1 MLRVGRF
8 WAARV
13 LLTDA
18 LALLNALQVKP
29 ALLELLGQNAF
40 DQGFSICMVWLT
52 AEVAVIA
59 RSIIGT
65 VVEMLIAKTPKSWT
79 EHILRGLPLERLK
92 AEVKRRERSEPN
104 NGSGSQ
110 NSGEQG

>member
-1 MLRVGRF
+1 MSAYASCGPGF
-8 WAARV
+8 GQPAYCS
-13 LLTDA
+13 DA
-18 LALLNALQVKP
+18 LTLLNPLQVKL

-52 AEVAVIA
+52 AEVAIIA

-79 EHILRGLPLERLK
+79 EHVLRT
-92 AEVKRRERSEPN
+92 PN
-104 NGSGSQ
+104 KMAC
-110 NSGEQG
+110 